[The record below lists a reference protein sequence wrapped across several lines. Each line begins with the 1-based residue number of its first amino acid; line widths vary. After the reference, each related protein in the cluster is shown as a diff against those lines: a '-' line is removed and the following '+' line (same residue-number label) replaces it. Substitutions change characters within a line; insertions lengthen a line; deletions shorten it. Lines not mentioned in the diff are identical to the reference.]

1 MALEQMKKLVSWL
14 LVACGLAGGTYWAWR
29 QYSHSNGAWKSAGL
43 VATTKPRSPTTAV
56 VAARDINF
64 AITAAGE
71 IGPLDA
77 VSVRPEVGGLISK
90 LTLDIGD
97 KVKKGDVLFELD
109 DKDLQTE
116 KSSRKTEI
124 AGARLAVET
133 QRILL
138 ERSQLNFDRVKELF
152 GNHLVSQ
159 EVFDNA
165 RIEHELAKNSRDIA
179 ENRLETAQTALQQ
192 VEDKLLKTVI
202 RAPFDCTILTRPISV
217 GQAVSGS
224 SGYNSGTEV
233 FTVANLADMIITA
246 HINQADVT
254 RLRVGQ
260 AVTLKIEAI
269 PDLSLTGL
277 VDRIA
282 PQATFRN
289 GVKGFS
295 TRILLKNAEDKVRP
309 GMTANLSIPVV
320 SAGSV
325 LAIPLGAVFADQDD
339 RYVYVK
345 KEDGYFERRSI
356 QLGVSDYDYAEV
368 TKGLSSGE
376 VVSLVTPPA
385 EEIAPAPASVDQ
397 DGSAVPQKSPGKP
410 GGATTPRSKTT
421 AAARSN

>member
-1 MALEQMKKLVSWL
+1 MKRLFLWL
-14 LVACGLAGGTYWAWR
+14 LALSVLAGGGYWAW
-29 QYSHSNGAWKSAGL
+29 QKHGDTIAPGKSGAMA
-43 VATTKPRSPTTAV
+43 VAQKPSPPTTAV
-56 VAARDINF
+56 VTTREINF
-64 AITAAGE
+64 AVTAAGE
-71 IGPLDA
+71 IGPLDT

-97 KVKKGDVLFELD
+97 KVKKDDVLFELN

-124 AGARLAVET
+124 AGAKLAVET
-133 QRILL
+133 QTLLL
-138 ERSQLNFDRVKELF
+138 EKSKLNFERVKELF
-152 GNHLVSQ
+152 GNKLVAQ
-159 EVFDNA
+159 EAFDNA
-165 RIEHELAKNSRDIA
+165 RLDYELQKNSLDIA
-179 ENRLETAQTALQQ
+179 TNRLETAQTALQT

-233 FTVANLADMIITA
+233 FTVANLAEMIITA

-254 RLRVGQ
+254 RLKVGQ

-269 PDLSLTGL
+269 SDLSLVGL

-295 TRILLKNAEDKVRP
+295 TRIILKNAEDKVRP
-309 GMTANLSIPVV
+309 GMTANLSIPLV
-320 SAGSV
+320 SAGDV

-345 KEDGYFERRSI
+345 KGDGRFERRSI

-376 VVSLVTPPA
+376 VVSLVTPLA
-385 EEIAPAPASVDQ
+385 EEIAAGPASVDKNGV
-397 DGSAVPQKSPGKP
+397 GSPKKSSASAK
-410 GGATTPRSKTT
+410 ALESSK
-421 AAARSN
+421 

>member
-1 MALEQMKKLVSWL
+1 MKKAILWFLALS
-14 LVACGLAGGTYWAWR
+14 ALAGGGYLAW
-29 QYSHSNGAWKSAGL
+29 QKYADQKVFHKPGPAAAGRKTGPP
-43 VATTKPRSPTTAV
+43 ATAV
-56 VAARDINF
+56 VATRDISF
-64 AITAAGE
+64 AVTAAGE
-71 IGPLDA
+71 IGPLDT

-97 KVKKGDVLFELD
+97 KVKKGDVLFELN

-116 KSSRKTEI
+116 KSSRTTEI
-124 AGARLAVET
+124 AGAKLAVET
-133 QRILL
+133 QKLLL
-138 ERSQLNFDRVKELF
+138 EKAKLNFDRIKELF
-152 GNHLVSQ
+152 GNKLVSQ

-165 RIEHELAKNSRDIA
+165 RVDYDLTRNSLDIA
-179 ENRLETAQTALQQ
+179 VNRLETAQTALQQ
-192 VEDKLLKTVI
+192 VEDKLIKTII

-233 FTVANLADMIITA
+233 FTVANLVDMIITA

-254 RLRVGQ
+254 RLKVGQ

-269 PDLSLTGL
+269 PDLSLVGL

-282 PQATFRN
+282 PQATFKN

-309 GMTANLSIPVV
+309 GMTANLSIPLV
-320 SAGSV
+320 SVGNV
-325 LAIPLGAVFADQDD
+325 LAIPLGAVFADQDE

-345 KEDGYFERRSI
+345 RGDGHFERRPI

-385 EEIAPAPASVDQ
+385 GETAAGPASVTK
-397 DGSAVPQKSPGKP
+397 DGTDGPKKSSTSVKVPLS
-410 GGATTPRSKTT
+410 SK
-421 AAARSN
+421 

>member
-1 MALEQMKKLVSWL
+1 MRKLISWMLALS
-14 LVACGLAGGTYWAWR
+14 ALAGGYWAWQKYPAR
-29 QYSHSNGAWKSAGL
+29 IAFWKSGAVS
-43 VATTKPRSPTTAV
+43 VAKKPGPPTTAV
-56 VAARDINF
+56 VATRDINF
-64 AITAAGE
+64 AVTAAGE

-97 KVKKGDVLFELD
+97 KVKKGDVLFELN

-116 KSSRKTEI
+116 KTSRKTEI
-124 AGARLAVET
+124 AGAKLAVET

-138 ERSQLNFDRVKELF
+138 EKSKLNFDRVQELS
-152 GNHLVSQ
+152 GNKLVSQ

-165 RIEHELAKNSRDIA
+165 RIEYDLTKNSLDIA
-179 ENRLETAQTALQQ
+179 VNRLENAQTALQT
-192 VEDKLLKTVI
+192 VEDKLLKTII

-260 AVTLKIEAI
+260 AVTLKVEAI
-269 PDLSLTGL
+269 PDLSLAGL

-295 TRILLKNAEDKVRP
+295 TRIILKNAEDKVRP
-309 GMTANLSIPVV
+309 GMTANLSIPLV

-345 KEDGYFERRSI
+345 KDDGLFERRLI
-356 QLGVSDYDYAEV
+356 QLGVSDFDYAEV
-368 TKGLSSGE
+368 TKGLRSGE

-385 EEIAPAPASVDQ
+385 GDIAPVPASVEQ
-397 DGSAVPQKSPGKP
+397 DGSGGPQKSPSKP
-410 GGATTPRSKTT
+410 AGAAAPGAKTT
-421 AAARSN
+421 AAASPR